1 MNAPRPRRSG
11 RRPAALAIAASAA
24 ALLAAGAD
32 VAASGETTAP
42 AADVDCSASIGIIAP
57 ITGPAAELGQ
67 EQVNWARFAVDRFN
81 AEHGTDIS
89 VVEGDTQLDP
99 AQASTVAQ
107 QFVSDDAIVAV
118 VGPAG
123 SDEVTAVGPLFE
135 RAGLVYVSQS
145 ATRADLTTSGDFPT
159 FFRVVPPDSVQA
171 PTVAGHLIEELA
183 VEEVLVVDDRT
194 SYSTGLADAVIAELE
209 EAGVSVATES
219 VNQDQRDFSSIVSAI
234 TDETDAVFLPWQLAA
249 NAQQFGQQMEEQGK
263 AAVIVGTDGLFSPA
277 EFTIEGSVVSAFA
290 PDITDIPEDAE
301 LVEEYTE
308 EYGDFGTYGP
318 PTFAAADV
326 TLNAILAVCESG
338 EEPTREAVAA
348 QVAETD
354 IAESILGQPIRFDE
368 NGDLMD
374 ARFFLF
380 RVEGGDYVLID

>member
-1 MNAPRPRRSG
+1 
-11 RRPAALAIAASAA
+11 
-24 ALLAAGAD
+24 
-32 VAASGETTAP
+32 
-42 AADVDCSASIGIIAP
+42 
-57 ITGPAAELGQ
+57 
-67 EQVNWARFAVDRFN
+67 
-81 AEHGTDIS
+81 
-89 VVEGDTQLDP
+89 
-99 AQASTVAQ
+99 
-107 QFVSDDAIVAV
+107 
-118 VGPAG
+118 
-123 SDEVTAVGPLFE
+123 
-135 RAGLVYVSQS
+135 
-145 ATRADLTTSGDFPT
+145 
-159 FFRVVPPDSVQA
+159 VQA

-183 VEEVLVVDDRT
+183 VEQVLVVDDRT

-209 EAGVSVATES
+209 EAGVAVATES

-263 AAVIVGTDGLFSPA
+263 DAVIVGTDGLFSPA

-301 LVEEYTE
+301 LVEAYTE

-326 TLNAILAVCESG
+326 VLNAILAACEGG